1 MTQCNAQPRGLVEA
15 FTNSIIVVDEED
27 EKSNWLQ
34 RNGIW
39 MLILLIKLM
48 FIYIVMLLWPRV
60 MPKLFPGIVKQPTY
74 INLIGLSVILSLI

>member
-1 MTQCNAQPRGLVEA
+1 MVVIEA
-15 FTNSIIVVDEED
+15 FSNLFED
-27 EKSNWLQ
+27 EHVEDSWFQSNKF
-34 RNGIW
+34 
-39 MLILLIKLM
+39 MLLLLLIKLV